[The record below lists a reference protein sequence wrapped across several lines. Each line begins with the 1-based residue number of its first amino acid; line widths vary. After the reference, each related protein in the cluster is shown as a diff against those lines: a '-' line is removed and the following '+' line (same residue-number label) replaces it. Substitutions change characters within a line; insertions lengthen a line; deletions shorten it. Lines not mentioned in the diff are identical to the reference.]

1 MVEVLPT
8 STARRGPVTLISSRR
23 VRRVGLAFVLAAV
36 VAGCGTHHRSME
48 DAVLRYACGDRCD
61 DVRVRLSHVRRA
73 DEYATATVESIPAGR
88 IQGDHVLLRRVD
100 GDWRLVDAWS
110 SLAGVRCTE
119 AARQMQVRES
129 ILRRLDVC

>member
-1 MVEVLPT
+1 M
-8 STARRGPVTLISSRR
+8 
-23 VRRVGLAFVLAAV
+23 
-36 VAGCGTHHRSME
+36 
-48 DAVLRYACGDRCD
+48 LRYACGDRCD
-61 DVRVRLSHVRRA
+61 DVRVSLSHVRRA

-119 AARQMQVRES
+119 AAHQMQVRES